1 MFGLPIAPGL
11 TWPVV
16 DPGGLAPWTE
26 LDNPDA
32 LPVEFDSPDT
42 LPVEE
47 APPDMPAD
55 PPAVPRAPP
64 ACASAIELESAS
76 APAITIVASR
86 MIVSL
91 VVELNRQPSETIDVP
106 ATVREFSPAPAIGP
120 NPPLKL
126 ENYFASVGRIRIR
139 HRFQMRSITAK
150 LVVSAFS
157 PSPAVR

>member
-32 LPVEFDSPDT
+32 LPVEFDNPDT

-47 APPDMPAD
+47 APPAD

-76 APAITIVASR
+76 PPANTIIASL

-106 ATVREFSPAPAIGP
+106 TTVREFSRLQRS
-120 NPPLKL
+120 NQT
-126 ENYFASVGRIRIR
+126 
-139 HRFQMRSITAK
+139 HR
-150 LVVSAFS
+150 LN
-157 PSPAVR
+157 